1 MRTHNFGDDLNNF
14 LWKSLIPNFDSVDKG
29 AGLLGVGTL
38 QGTAIPTHLKKIY
51 VLGTGGLESPPG
63 NWLDDRFKI
72 YFCRGPLTQSTW
84 GCNAKG
90 IADGAYL
97 SVFTDLL
104 QNLPPQKTHEYGYM
118 PHHISDRHA
127 DYSDICNKV
136 GFKYISP
143 RQSNVK
149 KVVQE
154 LSSCKYLI
162 TEALHGGIFADM
174 LEIPWS
180 PVASGQQVYS
190 FKWDDW
196 CKSIDHSY
204 DPTQIPYPFTR
215 GFNAIKLNTNRI
227 KKSLIGLG
235 VGKEKWAHLRTE
247 FEHAGVHDLVAE
259 KILDV
264 SKNSKFNLSSKLT
277 KDGIY
282 NQLNDALQD
291 FYRDINS

>member
-14 LWKSLIPNFDSVDKG
+14 LWQALIPNFHSIDKD

-38 QGTAIPTHLKKIY
+38 QGIKIPSNLKRIY
-51 VLGTGGLESPPG
+51 VLGTGGLETPPG
-63 NWLDDRFKI
+63 HWLDDRFKI
-72 YFCRGPLTQSTW
+72 YFCRGPLTQASW
-84 GCNAKG
+84 GSNYKS

-97 SVFTDLL
+97 SAFTDLL
-104 QNLPPQKTHEYGYM
+104 KNNSNQKTHEYGYM

-127 DYSDICNKV
+127 NYSYICDKI

-143 RQSNVK
+143 RQSNVR
-149 KVVQE
+149 KVVEE

-180 PVASGQQVYS
+180 PVTSGQQVYS

-196 CKSIDHSY
+196 CKSIDHAY
-204 DPTQIPYPFTR
+204 EPTQIPYPFTR

-227 KKSLIGLG
+227 KKGLIGLG
-235 VGKEKWAHLRTE
+235 VGKVKWSNLRTE
-247 FEHAGVHDLVAE
+247 FDHESTHDLVAE
-259 KILDV
+259 KIIGI
-264 SKNSKFNLSSKLT
+264 SKNCKLNLSSQST
-277 KDGIY
+277 KDRIY
-282 NQLNDALQD
+282 NQLHDALQD
-291 FYRDINS
+291 FYRDIND